1 MIFFFYSTT
10 SECFCDGCR
19 SGGIPLHR
27 AKDVNFWYTAF
38 VFKAGLMY
46 MCQKQKEN
54 INSYR
59 NFLRVLKKIIIRS
72 RVFENWASVGSVCF
86 DVPRLCRPCEIQICQ
101 IGFILK
107 ESKLHN
113 RYSSSV

>member
-1 MIFFFYSTT
+1 LS
-10 SECFCDGCR
+10 S
-19 SGGIPLHR
+19 SGGIPLLR

-72 RVFENWASVGSVCF
+72 RVFENWASVCSVCVSKF
-86 DVPRLCRPCEIQICQ
+86 LIFAGLKKFVRLA
-101 IGFILK
+101 
-107 ESKLHN
+107 
-113 RYSSSV
+113 SS

>member
-1 MIFFFYSTT
+1 VNKLYDFLLLLYTT

-19 SGGIPLHR
+19 SGGIPLLR

-59 NFLRVLKKIIIRS
+59 NFCF
-72 RVFENWASVGSVCF
+72 VF
-86 DVPRLCRPCEIQICQ
+86 
-101 IGFILK
+101 
-107 ESKLHN
+107 
-113 RYSSSV
+113 